1 MSNTMINARC
11 PICGKG
17 HLHEE
22 IGDFNAE
29 FQHDSGER
37 RVVTVHG
44 VKKFRCDACG
54 ETILD
59 QESENR
65 ISDAQRAAMGRLTG
79 GELERFRKNLELS
92 QEEMADLL
100 GAGQKTYC
108 RWESADHFQSE
119 AFDRFIRLLMFAPS
133 NIEALKL
140 IRREK
145 SMDESEGS
153 LAARF
158 PYVKDVPSSKTSA
171 KQFSTSLLNGPFR
184 TD

>member
-1 MSNTMINARC
+1 MKNMVKHNRC

-17 HLHEE
+17 QLHEQVS
-22 IGDFNAE
+22 DFKAE

-37 RVVTVHG
+37 RTVTVAT
-44 VKKFRCDACG
+44 VKKMKCDACG
-54 ETILD
+54 EAILD

-65 ISDAQRAAMGRLTG
+65 ISDAQRVAMGRLTG
-79 GELERFRKNLELS
+79 GELERFRKDLKLS

-100 GAGQKTYC
+100 GTGGKTYC

-119 AFDRFIRLLMFAPS
+119 AFDRFIRLLMFVPA
-133 NIEALKL
+133 NVEALKL
-140 IRREK
+140 IGREK
-145 SMDESEGS
+145 AKGTSGRN

-158 PYVKDVPSSKTSA
+158 PHVKDFVSA
-171 KQFSTSLLNGPFR
+171 ESNARQFSTSLLNGPFR